1 MKIVKT
7 IITLAVSSMPGFA
20 ADMPERSRTGSP
32 AATAPASPAL
42 VAPQQIRGRVA
53 VIDGRTLWFPHAER
67 RVRLAEIDAC
77 DVPQWAF
84 DPKWTD
90 RNRIKAPPP
99 VPCGPL
105 SKAWLKR
112 LVGNSTVTC
121 RITEIHADG
130 VPAGN
135 CQAGRKDLGYE
146 MLLVGWARLATP
158 WPSNARYFAAQKHAV
173 AARYGIW
180 GTYVLDMEEWRRKAV
195 DRTAGRRPIADFN
208 LLSERESEFTPPFA
222 DARQRPKR
230 TDR

>member
-1 MKIVKT
+1 MKLSLS
-7 IITLAVSSMPGFA
+7 IITLALVSFPAFA
-20 ADMPERSRTGSP
+20 ADVQERSRAGSPAPTAP
-32 AATAPASPAL
+32 AATAPA
-42 VAPQQIRGRVA
+42 VPQQIRGRIA

-84 DPKWTD
+84 DPTWTD
-90 RNRIKAPPP
+90 RSRIKSPPP

-112 LVGNSTVTC
+112 LVGSSSVTC
-121 RITEIHADG
+121 RITEIHDDG
-130 VPAGN
+130 VPAGH

-158 WPSNARYFAAQKHAV
+158 WPSHDRYFSAQKHAV

-195 DRTAGRRPIADFN
+195 DRTASRRPIADFN
-208 LLSERESEFTPPFA
+208 LLTERESEITPPFA